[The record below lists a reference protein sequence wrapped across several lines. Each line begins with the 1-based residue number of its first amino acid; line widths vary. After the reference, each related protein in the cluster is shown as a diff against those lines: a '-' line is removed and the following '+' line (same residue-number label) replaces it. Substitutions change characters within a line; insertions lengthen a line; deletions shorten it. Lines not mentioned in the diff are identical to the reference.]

1 MSLPSLY
8 SLRAEYQAL
17 AYKLAD
23 MDIDATTIADT
34 IEASGIMDSIAEKGQ
49 NIIMVSRSFEAHIEA
64 IDGEIKRLTALK
76 KHRQATADKLR
87 DYLLAN
93 MQAAEIE
100 RIEGPLMT
108 ISIRNNPESV
118 EVFDSNQ
125 VPAEYMRT
133 PEPPPA
139 APDKTAIKAAIK
151 SGKEIAGCRL
161 TRTQKLHIA

>member
-8 SLRAEYQAL
+8 SLRAEYQTL
-17 AYKLAD
+17 AHRLAD
-23 MDIDATTIADT
+23 LDFDAATIADT

-49 NIIMVSRSFEAHIEA
+49 NIIMVSRSFDAHIEA
-64 IDGEIKRLTALK
+64 IDGEIKRLAALK
-76 KHRQATADKLR
+76 KHRQTTADKLR

-93 MQAAEIE
+93 MQAAEID

-118 EVFDSNQ
+118 DVFDSLQ
-125 VPAEYMRT
+125 VPAEFMRQPDT
-133 PEPPPA
+133 PPPA
-139 APDKTAIKAAIK
+139 PDKSAIKAAIK